1 MKKLIVICFV
11 VFLANSSVHAQGWKG
26 IDIYANSGF
35 TISSAERRS
44 TDALEPGY
52 NFGFGFG
59 KSISKTISISG
70 YYDYYRFLGNI
81 HYQKHTSFSINVKYS
96 VKPESGKVLPYFIGG
111 LGLIRLAGEGTD
123 DTSVIPF
130 HVPEIETST
139 GLLRLAGDV
148 SCVSPC
154 AGIKKNEKYNTLGIN
169 FGVGFE
175 FPVGERTRMFI
186 EGKYAFGF
194 AEVSTLHFPIKWG
207 VIFSVT
213 EKPRLNIFSLLF
225 GKNRKKTRLY
235 VNSGFTVPVS
245 ADNVGVNYGGGM
257 EMELDESF
265 SMRCSYDY
273 YSFSKNLNEKYKYK
287 SKTKATNILMMHL
300 KYKRNIGYMDIAN
313 YLLIGLG
320 VYNRSYDEII
330 PGVTS
335 NPSFNNRPPS
345 KGVKETGGGL
355 NLGLGLEMPVYNRTN
370 IFVEGNYVLGKMHN
384 YLKLF
389 FPIKCGFTFEL

>member
-26 IDIYANSGF
+26 IDIYASSGF
-35 TISSAERRS
+35 TISSAANRS
-44 TDALEPGY
+44 TNELEPGY

-59 KSISKTISISG
+59 KSISKTISILA
-70 YYDYYRFLGNI
+70 YYDYYRFPSNI

-111 LGLIRLAGEGTD
+111 LGL
-123 DTSVIPF
+123 
-130 HVPEIETST
+130 
-139 GLLRLAGDV
+139 LRLAGDGA
-148 SCVSPC
+148 CVTPC
-154 AGIKKNEKYNTLGIN
+154 AGVKKHEKYNTLGIN

-175 FPVGERTRMFI
+175 FPLDERTRMFI

-194 AEVSTLHFPIKWG
+194 AEVSTLHFPVKMG
-207 VIFSVT
+207 LIFSVT
-213 EKPRLNIFSLLF
+213 KKPKLNIFSLFF
-225 GKNRKKTRLY
+225 GKNRLKTRLY

-245 ADNVGVNYGGGM
+245 VENVGVNYGGGM
-257 EMELDESF
+257 EIELDQSF
-265 SMRCSYDY
+265 SVRCSYDY

-287 SKTKATNILMMHL
+287 SQTKSTNILMMHL
-300 KYKRNIGYMDIAN
+300 KYKRNIGIMNIAN

-335 NPSFNNRPPS
+335 NPSFNNRPAS

-355 NLGLGLEMPVYNRTN
+355 NLGLGLEMPVSNKTN
-370 IFVEGNYVLGKMHN
+370 IFIEGNYVLGKMHN

-389 FPIKCGFTFEL
+389 FPIKCGFSFDL